1 MNFGM
6 TLASLAA
13 LYLPSIVFGALLAW
27 SYHKEP
33 RQFRNAIWLLLF
45 LPAFLSVAL
54 LNFGEGWGLLPIM
67 MAVVFGPVIV
77 VIFLLSN
84 AVVVIRH
91 EDLSL
96 PTLLPALLV
105 YSTLYRLLPRKRVYD
120 YIIIHGAGFMPDGT
134 PTPLLRGAHGG
145 PFHHD
150 HEESSFF
157 EGDHGCAQR
166 RAIGPRAPWP
176 RLPLRAG
183 RQRLPCVPSQRIR
196 ASGLKADG
204 VGSHTRGYYWPTAFI
219 REFIAVTKA
228 HLWPYCALARPGIDR
243 LPCATGLYRALGRDT
258 PVVE

>member
-13 LYLPSIVFGALLAW
+13 LLAAAIVGWCVLYPALLIMDA
-27 SYHKEP
+27 P
-33 RQFRNAIWLLLF
+33 RWLL
-45 LPAFLSVAL
+45 SVSSL
-54 LNFGEGWGLLPIM
+54 VTLEGVWFFSSF
-67 MAVVFGPVIV
+67 A
-77 VIFLLSN
+77 
-84 AVVVIRH
+84 
-91 EDLSL
+91 
-96 PTLLPALLV
+96 ALLV
-105 YSTLYRLLPRKRVYD
+105 YSTLYRLLPRKRVYG
-120 YIIIHGAGFMPDGT
+120 YIIIHGAGIMPDGT

-150 HEESSFF
+150 HGESSFF

-183 RQRLPCVPSQRIR
+183 HQRLPCVPSQRIR